1 MSPSSSPRLVE
12 GRSLADKLASGQP
25 NFRNAAEWIAAL
37 AEALD
42 HAHRCGI
49 IHRDVKP
56 SNVLIDHDD
65 KVYLTDFGL
74 AKSDAGEAT
83 LTIDGQV
90 IGTPAYMAPEQT
102 ADSKE
107 TVDART
113 DVYSL
118 GVILFELLTGT
129 RPFLGAARMLLV
141 RIREEEP
148 RPPRR
153 LDDRVPRDLETIC
166 LKCLRK
172 RPADRYATAAAL
184 ADDVRRYV
192 AGKPILARPI
202 SPWERTVKWVRRRPA
217 MAALDRGLHG
227 LDDRPGWKRAM
238 AGRVEAAARAN
249 NCCGRPPAR
258 G

>member
-1 MSPSSSPRLVE
+1 MRQAPSSGSCARPAARRACACEHRRGSRHGDLDGEPFLVTALVE
-12 GRSLADKLASGQP
+12 GRSLADELATGQP
-25 NFRNAAEWIAAL
+25 SLRRAAEWIAAL
-37 AEALD
+37 AEALE
-42 HAHRCGI
+42 HAHGHGI

-56 SNVLIDHDD
+56 SNVLIDREDR
-65 KVYLTDFGL
+65 VYLTDFGL

-102 ADSKE
+102 EDTKQG
-107 TVDART
+107 VDART

-118 GVILFELLTGT
+118 GVVLFELLTGT

-153 LDDRVPRDLETIC
+153 LDDDNPARPRDRVPEGDGQ
-166 LKCLRK
+166 
-172 RPADRYATAAAL
+172 A
-184 ADDVRRYV
+184 
-192 AGKPILARPI
+192 ARP
-202 SPWERTVKWVRRRPA
+202 S
-217 MAALDRGLHG
+217 LLGRGL
-227 LDDRPGWKRAM
+227 L
-238 AGRVEAAARAN
+238 
-249 NCCGRPPAR
+249 R